1 MIRQAKGVPGPAW
14 TAWAGLH
21 GLDRPAWPGPAC
33 IGLDR
38 PALAWAGLDGL
49 DRLILASYPGVI
61 RLRGNK
67 CSTKVAANQ
76 LILAENSFSVDL

>member
-21 GLDRPAWPGPAC
+21 GLDPSGPPGLACMAWT
-33 IGLDR
+33 
-38 PALAWAGLDGL
+38 GL

-67 CSTKVAANQ
+67 YSTKVAAN
-76 LILAENSFSVDL
+76 